1 MEDLPVPSF
10 NDLFLPFLYSY
21 SRCAVYRYIY
31 IYGLFPLDF
40 LFLEKE
46 KGKPLHRERFMAA
59 LFLDLA
65 QLYGFTLTAYEFYSP
80 PGLYK
85 AHVTS

>member
-1 MEDLPVPSF
+1 MICSC
-10 NDLFLPFLYSY
+10 PFYILIADVLLCTDKSI
-21 SRCAVYRYIY
+21 YIY

-46 KGKPLHRERFMAA
+46 KGKPLHRERFMAP

-65 QLYGFTLTAYEFYSP
+65 QLHGFTLTAYEFYSP
-80 PGLYK
+80 PGF
-85 AHVTS
+85 TRPM